1 MRRVNTRFMGR
12 GSSLKNGYISQG
24 RGIFFSELFYAH
36 NLNAL
41 NFIPGA
47 DVSISTWSPMI
58 TYNIGNGQSYNPQAL
73 YLTCIW

>member
-47 DVSISTWSPMI
+47 DVSISTWSPTI
-58 TYNIGNGQSYNPQAL
+58 LETARAIILKRYILHVYDN
-73 YLTCIW
+73 